1 MSKVKF
7 GNLFSYVGAD
17 INVPKQYATS
27 GNLVFAQIKD
37 GGNTTGYYIWANDT
51 EATLVPQ
58 GVFEA
63 LKTKV
68 TTVEGKLTGID
79 TNVVNYVASQL
90 ESYKVKDVQ
99 VGGTSVVNEAGVA
112 VLGAAAG
119 KDVATEV
126 AKDNQGLVT
135 SDAVQTAINA
145 ALTGENVQI
154 EGYNVKDITVQGVTT
169 TKTKDGIVDLGGA
182 ALSNV
187 ATEIV
192 DGSTDLATA
201 GQVFDAVK
209 TAQEAAIAAKSIVVG
224 STGIAVAAATGAS
237 GETTYTVSVD
247 DTIATK
253 EYIDGEIS
261 KLGDVMSFI
270 GVVSEL
276 PEDNNVI
283 IGDTTATAEKGDVIA
298 ITTGEEYVWDGTA
311 WREIGHVNVEEAVT
325 SLGNTRGDIELN
337 GDGLVGLSVEGQTLK
352 ATAVTGAIEEGS
364 TGLAVAGDVYSAIAD
379 AKKAE
384 NISYRESSS
393 VDAALDELYTQLGA
407 LPTYVPTYGVTSAD
421 GSVIVG
427 ATSTEDG
434 DTTFDLQ
441 VLVDNIA
448 YGNTGTESTNV
459 KGALDD
465 LFDSYTGLATTVSD
479 IQDQLNDLTAG
490 EVKYTK
496 TGSTEST
503 TVDAALNDLYEL
515 VGNIEVPVT
524 GVTGD
529 DASYSSVE
537 TSEDGQVTVKNTLAE
552 DVDLTDVTDVTAAA
566 ATGLATDAYV
576 QDYVES
582 RLAWTVLT
590 PQA

>member
-17 INVPKQYATS
+17 INVPKQYAAS

-63 LKTKV
+63 LKTRV

-79 TNVVNYVASQL
+79 TNVVDYVASQL

-145 ALTGENVQI
+145 ALTGENVHI
-154 EGYNVKDITVQGVTT
+154 EGYNVKDIAVQGVIT
-169 TKTKDGIVDLGGA
+169 TKNKDGIVDLGGA

-224 STGIAVAAATGAS
+224 STGIAVAATTGAS

-253 EYIDGEIS
+253 EYVDGEIS

-298 ITTGEEYVWDGTA
+298 ITNGEEYVWDGTA

-337 GDGLVGLSVEGQTLK
+337 GDGLVGLSVEDQTLK

-384 NISYRESSS
+384 NISYGESGN
-393 VDAALDELYTQLGA
+393 VNAALDELYTQLET
-407 LPTYVPTYGVTSAD
+407 LPTYGVTSAD
-421 GSVIVG
+421 GSVVVG

-448 YGNTGTESTNV
+448 YGNTGTKSTNV

-552 DVDLTDVTDVTAAA
+552 DVNLTDVTDVTAAA

-582 RLAWTVLT
+582 RLAWVVLT